1 VTVRRLLPLPLAALL
16 GVLAAVLV
24 ACGSSGS
31 GLIPSANAGPLA
43 SDFQAV
49 ERAAQAGNGDCNGT
63 AAALSTTEHDFH
75 LLPSSVDAGLRGR
88 LAEGIRQL
96 RTTALEMCAQP
107 AAAST
112 TSTSE
117 TSTQT
122 KIIPPSTTTST
133 GTQTTSTGTSTL
145 PESTTG
151 AGTTP
156 TTTPSEGGTAPE
168 VGSGEGQTGEGG
180 ASGGQG
186 GAGSGGSSGGGSSG
200 AGQGPGAGAGEGAKG
215 GGISGGTGSG
225 EQ

>member
-1 VTVRRLLPLPLAALL
+1 MTVRRLLPLPLAALL
-16 GVLAAVLV
+16 GALAAVLV

-49 ERAAQAGNGDCNGT
+49 ERAARAGNGSCSAT
-63 AAALSTTEHDFH
+63 EAALSTTEHDFH
-75 LLPSSVDAGLRGR
+75 LLPSSVYAGLRGR

-96 RTTALEMCAQP
+96 RTTALEMCVQP
-107 AAAST
+107 VAAST
-112 TSTSE
+112 TSTGE

-122 KIIPPSTTTST
+122 ITPPSTTST
-133 GTQTTSTGTSTL
+133 GMQTTSTGTSTT

-168 VGSGEGQTGEGG
+168 VGSGEGQAGEDG

-186 GAGSGGSSGGGSSG
+186 SPSGGGSSSPG
-200 AGQGPGAGAGEGAKG
+200 AGQGPGTGAGEGAKG

>member
-1 VTVRRLLPLPLAALL
+1 MRRLLPLLLAAPL

-24 ACGSSGS
+24 ACGSSGT
-31 GLIPSANAGPLA
+31 GLIPAANAGPLA

-49 ERAAQAGNGDCNGT
+49 ERAAQAGNGSCGAT
-63 AAALSTTEHDFH
+63 EAALSTTEHDFH

-96 RTTALEMCAQP
+96 HATALEMCAQP
-107 AAAST
+107 AATST
-112 TSTSE
+112 TSTGE

-122 KIIPPSTTTST
+122 NSAPSSTTTST
-133 GTQTTSTGTSTL
+133 GAQTTSTGTSTA
-145 PESTTG
+145 PASTTG
-151 AGTTP
+151 IETTP

-168 VGSGEGQTGEGG
+168 VGESQAGEGG

-186 GAGSGGSSGGGSSG
+186 T
-200 AGQGPGAGAGEGAKG
+200 GEGAKG
-215 GGISGGTGSG
+215 GGVSGGTGSG

>member
-1 VTVRRLLPLPLAALL
+1 MTVRRLLPLPLAALL

-24 ACGSSGS
+24 ACGSSGT
-31 GLIPSANAGPLA
+31 GLIPAASAGPLA

-49 ERAAQAGNGDCNGT
+49 ERAAQAGNGSCGAT
-63 AAALSTTEHDFH
+63 EAALSTTEHDFH
-75 LLPSSVDAGLRGR
+75 LLPSSVDAGLHGR

-96 RTTALEMCAQP
+96 RATALEMCAQP
-107 AAAST
+107 AATST
-112 TSTSE
+112 TSTGE

-122 KIIPPSTTTST
+122 QIDPPATTST
-133 GTQTTSTGTSTL
+133 GTQTTSTGTSTT
-145 PESTTG
+145 PASTTG

-168 VGSGEGQTGEGG
+168 VGEGQAGEGG

-186 GAGSGGSSGGGSSG
+186 
-200 AGQGPGAGAGEGAKG
+200 PGAGADEGAKG
-215 GGISGGTGSG
+215 GGASGGTGSG